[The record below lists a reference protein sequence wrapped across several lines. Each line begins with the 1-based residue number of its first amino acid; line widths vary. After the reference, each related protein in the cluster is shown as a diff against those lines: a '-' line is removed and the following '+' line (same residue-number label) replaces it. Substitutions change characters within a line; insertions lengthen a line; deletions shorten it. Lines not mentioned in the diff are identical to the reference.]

1 MPHKK
6 QLFYFAMFF
15 VLYELNTYLSN
26 DMIMPAML
34 QVVTE
39 FHAPLSN
46 VALSLSLYIIGG
58 SLLQIFLGPVADL
71 IGKRK
76 VMLFGN
82 ILFLIATL
90 VIPFSHTINQFLAAR
105 LFQGMGL
112 CFIFI
117 GYAMIHELFDDVE
130 AVKLTSILSNI
141 AIFAPLAGPV
151 IGSAITVA
159 FKWEFVF
166 IVSGILGVISLYG
179 LYKYMPQG
187 KITVERIDLGQIARS
202 YYNIFTHKV
211 FMFGIFTMGMSLIP
225 LIGWIGLSPAI
236 VIEHMH
242 QSFSMYVIYQS
253 VMFGGFIVSS
263 LLIQKIAGKFS
274 FQFLIKHGSRLL
286 LIGLISASILH
297 NYSYAFM
304 LSMFIYSFGFGL
316 FNGAIVRIALMST
329 GESSSLSSSA
339 MSLLSSVYMSIGLEV
354 YNVMCEKFDYSLGVY
369 TYLNIPLGIIAYLCA
384 VKYAKM
390 NKDRVW
396 NDAKSVD
403 GLHI

>member
-15 VLYELNTYLSN
+15 VIYELNTYLSN

-34 QVVTE
+34 QVVSE
-39 FHAPLSN
+39 FQAPLSS

-82 ILFLIATL
+82 VLFLIATL
-90 VIPFSHTINQFLAAR
+90 VIPFSHTIHQFLAAR

-141 AIFAPLAGPV
+141 AIFAPLVGPV

-166 IVSGILGVISLYG
+166 IVSGILGIISLYG

-187 KITVERIDLGQIARS
+187 KITVERIDLRQISRS
-202 YYNIFTHKV
+202 YYNIFTHRV

-242 QSFSMYVIYQS
+242 QSFSMYVVYQS

-286 LIGLISASILH
+286 LFGLLGASILH
-297 NYSYAFM
+297 NYSYVFM
-304 LSMFIYSFGFGL
+304 LCMFIYAFGFGL
-316 FNGAIVRIALMST
+316 FNGAVVRIALMST

-354 YNVMCEKFDYSLGVY
+354 YNIMCNKFNYSLAVY
-369 TYLNIPLGIIAYLCA
+369 TYLNIPLAILAYLCA

-396 NDAKSVD
+396 SETKPIGAV
-403 GLHI
+403 H